1 MEINPALRF
10 FGSMI
15 TRSLR
20 YLIAASLSSV
30 LVGTASIN
38 AAPEGFLEGQLK
50 IISGRPVA
58 LDDGNPS
65 KPIDGKPAA
74 AGADYANYPL
84 VVLSQGEKKQVVR
97 ITADAQG
104 RYRAALPPGAYILDA
119 EGRARRRVHVRA
131 QPFTIIPNRT
141 VHVDITIDAG
151 FAAEA
156 STPQE

>member
-1 MEINPALRF
+1 MSELV
-10 FGSMI
+10 
-15 TRSLR
+15 R
-20 YLIAASLSSV
+20 YLILFCLCSAF
-30 LVGTASIN
+30 TAPGLIN
-38 AAPEGFLEGQLK
+38 AAPQGFLEGQLK

-58 LDDGNPS
+58 LDDENPS

-84 VVLSQGEKKQVVR
+84 VVLSQGEKKQVAR

-104 RYRAALPPGAYILDA
+104 YYRAALPPGAYILDV
-119 EGRARRRVHVRA
+119 EGRVRRRLHVRA
-131 QPFTIIPNRT
+131 QPFTIVPNGT
-141 VHVDITIDAG
+141 VHVDMTIDAG